1 MKASEIKE
9 MVANALYGV
18 IRWTVST
25 ATVDAKTR
33 WVGVEGHAVDPSDPE
48 SQWYARLVQHYGF
61 ASSPPRNSEL
71 ITSSIS
77 GEANNTSV
85 VAEYAPGKGPDDLA
99 EGDVSVFGS
108 NDAQILR
115 MNAQDNT
122 TQLQTAGADI
132 KLDSGDI
139 ILNGGTH
146 KISRVGDHAKLVLRT
161 TAAGPVS
168 GITTLTIGV
177 VSEDGLSQTVVA
189 QFAFAGTS
197 TIPPPGAPL
206 DTDIRIPMIEGAEH
220 ALA

>member
-71 ITSSIS
+71 ITASIS
-77 GEANNTSV
+77 GEGNNTSV

-122 TQLQTAGADI
+122 TQLKTAGADI